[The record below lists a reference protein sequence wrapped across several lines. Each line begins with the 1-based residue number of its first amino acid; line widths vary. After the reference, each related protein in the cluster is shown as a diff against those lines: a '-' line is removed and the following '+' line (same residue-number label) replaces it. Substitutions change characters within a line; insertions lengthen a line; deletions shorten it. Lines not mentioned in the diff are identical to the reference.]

1 MQIIQQAQ
9 QLKKHIG
16 TVHIAA
22 PLSLLQ
28 RKAFS
33 VLLFNAYPKLASA
46 RTHTIPVDA
55 LSELLGYD
63 SKDLGTLKSALRFLV
78 TTPIEWIG
86 ADSDRWAMT
95 TFLSYVEIK
104 GGTCTYRYDEFL
116 AEKLYQPEVYA
127 RINLGVLR
135 HFQSKY
141 AVALYENCARYRP
154 NGAFPGGTPDWS
166 LEEFR
171 LIMGVKDVPLFGEFK
186 RINAK
191 IIQPAIKEINT
202 YSDIILTP
210 VLRKEGRSFVGIRF
224 DVKDNPQMSFNFVS
238 EGPPVK
244 DISDLPEI
252 AKMRDRYGVPEGV
265 AIAWFNA
272 FGPQRFQEVL
282 DLVDGEAE
290 KGSLRNPVGFITWA
304 FEKGAV
310 KGRDPKDIQREVAAE
325 KAKKQQEQRKKR
337 IRPQLAEEAQKKL
350 ESLYEKRLREIA
362 NKRLGAMTEDEQAA
376 VIQEWLAD
384 DGSFLRNKYA
394 KVRHL
399 DELATGAVFLMTS
412 LIRKWKIAEEL
423 PFPAWQESEG
433 YEVKESGEILV
444 ITKNGSPMSE

>member
-1 MQIIQQAQ
+1 MQIIEQSQ

-63 SKDLGTLKSALRFLV
+63 SKDLATLKSALRFLV

-86 ADSDRWAMT
+86 ADSERWAMT
-95 TFLSYVEIK
+95 TFLSFVEIK
-104 GGTCTYRYDEFL
+104 GGVCTYRYDEFL

-171 LIMGVKDVPLFGEFK
+171 LIMGVKDVPLFDEFK

-202 YSDIILTP
+202 YSDIVLTP

-244 DISDLPEI
+244 DMGEMPEV
-252 AKMRDRYGVPEGV
+252 ARMRDRYGVPEGV

-272 FGPQRFQEVL
+272 FGSLRFQEVL
-282 DLVDGEAE
+282 DLADAEAE
-290 KGSLRNPVGFITWA
+290 KGTLRNPVGFITWA

-310 KGRDPKDIQREVAAE
+310 KGRDPKDIQREVREE
-325 KAKKQQEQRKKR
+325 KSRRQQEQRKKQ
-337 IRPQLAEEAQKKL
+337 IRPQLVEEAKKKL
-350 ESLYEKRLREIA
+350 ESLYDKHLREIVTE
-362 NKRLGAMTEDEQAA
+362 RLNAMSPTEQAGVVQA
-376 VIQEWLAD
+376 WLND
-384 DGSFLRNKYA
+384 EGSFLKHKYGQ
-394 KVRHL
+394 
-399 DELATGAVFLMTS
+399 ATTLKEIGAGALFLVGV
-412 LIRKWKIAEEL
+412 LIRQWKVADEL
-423 PFPAWQESEG
+423 PFPVWQKSEG
-433 YEVKESGEILV
+433 YDVKESGDTVV
-444 ITKNGSPMSE
+444 IIKNGNLIKD